1 MSPRRHLRLVALV
14 VLLLALAIPATASA
28 HARLE
33 STAPQSGAGLDRA
46 PAAVTLRFDED
57 VETAFGAL
65 RVLDASGKRV
75 DDGHIVRPGGRG
87 SVVSVAL
94 RRGLGSGTYTA
105 AYRVVSDEGHP
116 VWGAFVF
123 RVGAGGPAPAAQVA
137 ALAGGA
143 QAPPA
148 VLQAANM
155 NRTGGYFALALGLGT
170 LLFLFACWLPALR
183 EASGPEPRW
192 RDAAEAFAA
201 RWRALWLS
209 SVALG
214 AVTAVLGVVLQA
226 ATAAGTS
233 VAAALDPAVLQE
245 VLDTRAGRGWMAR
258 LAGWLLVAGVVEVAS
273 RRRQAVP
280 RIHRVA
286 LGADGFAVA
295 GPSRGPVAAVGIA
308 AALLVATPALAGHA
322 AVQSPVA
329 VLLPLNVIHV
339 AAMCAWLGGLA
350 SIALL
355 VPAAGRRLEPAERAQ
370 LLAAALTRFSPIALG
385 AVFALAAT
393 GVAQAALHLH
403 RLDALTGSAYGR
415 AVAVKVALL
424 AALIGLGALNRRRT
438 LPRLQAV
445 AVGGQAPGAAAR
457 TLRNTIGSE
466 IALLV
471 AVLTM
476 TGALVSYAPPAA
488 HPAGGPVERQASGS
502 TDDLHVAVAPARAG
516 VNSIDLYAFR
526 SSDGLADKDMSSV
539 RIVATP
545 PGGAKPVTFAARAVS
560 PGHFIVPTAPL
571 TTPGAWT
578 LELTGRVPGM
588 PPENAVV
595 NVPIT

>member
-1 MSPRRHLRLVALV
+1 MPPRRHLRLTALAAV
-14 VLLLALAIPATASA
+14 LLALAIPGTASA

-33 STAPQSGAGLDRA
+33 STSPQSGAAVDRA
-46 PAAVTLRFDED
+46 PAAVTLRFDET

-65 RVLDASGKRV
+65 RVLDANGKRV
-75 DDGHIVRPGGRG
+75 DDGHILRPGGG

-116 VWGAFVF
+116 VWGAWVS
-123 RVGAGGPAPAAQVA
+123 RGGAGGAAPPAQVA
-137 ALAGGA
+137 AFAGGA

-148 VLQAANM
+148 VLQASNM
-155 NRTGGYFALALGLGT
+155 NRTGGYLALALGLGT
-170 LLFLFACWLPALR
+170 LLFLIACWLPALR

-201 RWRALWLS
+201 RWRALWLC

-214 AVTAVLGVVLQA
+214 AITAALGVVLQA

-233 VAAALDPAVLQE
+233 VTAALDPAVVHE
-245 VLDTRAGRGWMAR
+245 VLDTRAGRGWLAR

-329 VLLPLNVIHV
+329 VLLPLNVVHV

-350 SIALL
+350 SIAVL
-355 VPAAGRRLEPAERAQ
+355 VPAPGRRLEPAERAQ

-385 AVFALAAT
+385 SVVALAAT
-393 GVAQAALHLH
+393 GVAQA
-403 RLDALTGSAYGR
+403 T
-415 AVAVKVALL
+415 
-424 AALIGLGALNRRRT
+424 
-438 LPRLQAV
+438 
-445 AVGGQAPGAAAR
+445 
-457 TLRNTIGSE
+457 
-466 IALLV
+466 
-471 AVLTM
+471 
-476 TGALVSYAPPAA
+476 
-488 HPAGGPVERQASGS
+488 
-502 TDDLHVAVAPARAG
+502 
-516 VNSIDLYAFR
+516 
-526 SSDGLADKDMSSV
+526 
-539 RIVATP
+539 
-545 PGGAKPVTFAARAVS
+545 
-560 PGHFIVPTAPL
+560 
-571 TTPGAWT
+571 
-578 LELTGRVPGM
+578 
-588 PPENAVV
+588 
-595 NVPIT
+595 